1 MADMKRAIKD
11 SVFSFLFRQ
20 PEYTLELYKTL
31 HPEDKNVTEADLKLV
46 TIENVLLN
54 NLYNDLGFLIR
65 GMLIVLVEAQSTFS
79 FNIALRVLLYL
90 AASYKKYV
98 DAHELDLYGGK
109 KAQIPR
115 PELYVIYTGDKKDVP
130 DTIRLSDLYEGIGDV
145 EITIHVI
152 RASGSES
159 IIDQYIRFCEIAD
172 EERKNRGYT
181 KEAVEE
187 TIRRCIAENVLTKF
201 LLSRQQEVQDI
212 MFTLFDHERIVEIHE
227 YNIAKDA
234 RAEGEAKGLE
244 KGKAESRLEIAKN
257 LLSFQMPFDQIAKA
271 TGLSLAEVERL
282 AV

>member
-1 MADMKRAIKD
+1 M
-11 SVFSFLFRQ
+11 
-20 PEYTLELYKTL
+20 
-31 HPEDKNVTEADLKLV
+31 
-46 TIENVLLN
+46 
-54 NLYNDLGFLIR
+54 
-65 GMLIVLVEAQSTFS
+65 
-79 FNIALRVLLYL
+79 
-90 AASYKKYV
+90 
-98 DAHELDLYGGK
+98 
-109 KAQIPR
+109 
-115 PELYVIYTGDKKDVP
+115 
-130 DTIRLSDLYEGIGDV
+130 SDLYEGIGDV

-159 IIDQYIRFCEIAD
+159 IVDQYIRFCEIAD

-244 KGKAESRLEIAKN
+244 KGMEKGMEKGKAESRLEIAKN
-257 LLSFQMPFDQIAKA
+257 LLSIQIPYDQIAKA